1 MNINKISFVDT
12 ETFGLNP
19 DRHPIWEVAVIV
31 NGEEHVWQVRHD
43 DPVIANA
50 EPVALDINKF
60 HERYR
65 PDLAVSPYESATR
78 FAELT
83 EGTHLCGAVISF
95 DEERLR
101 RMHVTNLGRPER
113 YPWHYHLIDVEA
125 LAVGYLSSMR
135 HAGLAMVGDVLACEV
150 GEPGPVDLPWKSDE
164 LSAALGIECPSD
176 ADRHTALGDARWAR
190 AIYEVVCA

>member
-125 LAVGYLSSMR
+125 MAVGYL
-135 HAGLAMVGDVLACEV
+135 HANGFHI
-150 GEPGPVDLPWKSDE
+150 PLPWNSNKISSLLDVPDVE
-164 LSAALGIECPSD
+164 EK
-176 ADRHTALGDARWAR
+176 HTALGDARWAKTMFE
-190 AIYEVVCA
+190 AMQ